1 MPSVASPRS
10 PRIAIVGAGFAGIG
24 MAISLQRAGF
34 SDFTVF
40 ERGARI
46 GGVWRENTYPGA
58 GCDIPSP
65 FYSFSFE
72 PNPHWPYRYSKQES
86 ILEYLERC
94 VDKYGIRDRIEL
106 GAEVTAAQWQDA
118 EQVWSVQVDGV
129 DRSFDVLVCACG
141 QLSEPTTPD
150 FPGMA
155 SFTGHSFHSAHW
167 DHDYDLTGKRVAVV
181 GTGAS
186 AIQFVPEIARE
197 VSELHLFQRSAP
209 YVLPKPDRRY
219 SDLRQKL
226 HERVPAVL
234 SAERLGWFAVCEY
247 GQVALSE
254 HPGWLGWVAALGR
267 WHLNHVIKD
276 PVKRAAL
283 EPTDHPGCKRLLFS
297 NNYYQ
302 ALARP
307 NVEIIP
313 ESVASIS
320 ETAVTSSSG
329 QTREVDTIIYA
340 TGFAAHGF
348 VAPMAVTGREGRAL
362 ESDAWAQ
369 GASAYLGIT
378 VPDFPNMFLLYG
390 PNTNLGTGSIVH
402 MIESGVHYVTEAV
415 RAIAEQPAAAFSV
428 RRGRAHLYD
437 DEIQRRLSGSAW
449 ASGCSSWYVDENGR
463 NANNWPG
470 TMSEYRWRTRQFK
483 LEDFEALE
491 DERSPT
497 VLEEALPR

>member
-1 MPSVASPRS
+1 VTSVSSPRV
-10 PRIAIVGAGFAGIG
+10 AIVGAGFAGIG

-34 SDFTVF
+34 TNFEVL
-40 ERGARI
+40 ERGDRV

-65 FYSFSFE
+65 FYSFSFA
-72 PNPHWPYRYSKQES
+72 PNPRWPYRYSKQDS
-86 ILEYLERC
+86 ILDYLERC
-94 VDKYGIRDRIEL
+94 VDTFGIRDRIRLDTEVT
-106 GAEVTAAQWQDA
+106 GAEWQDA
-118 EQVWSVQVDGV
+118 EHVWSVEFDGATH
-129 DRSFDVLVCACG
+129 SFDALVCACG
-141 QLSEPTTPD
+141 QLSEPTTPN
-150 FPGMA
+150 FPG
-155 SFTGHSFHSAHW
+155 SETFTGHSFHSAQW
-167 DHDYDLTGKRVAVV
+167 DHEYDLAGKRVAVV

-186 AIQFVPEIARE
+186 AIQFVPEIASE
-197 VSELHLFQRSAP
+197 VAELHLFQRSAP

-219 SDLRQKL
+219 SGLRQRMF
-226 HERVPAVL
+226 ERVPALL
-234 SAERLGWFAVCEY
+234 SAERLGWFTLCEY

-254 HPGWLGWVAALGR
+254 HPGWLGWVASLGR
-267 WHLNHVIKD
+267 WHLKHVIKD
-276 PVKRAAL
+276 PAKRAAL

-297 NNYYQ
+297 NYYYQ

-313 ESVASIS
+313 EGVASIS
-320 ETAVTSSSG
+320 STAVTSSSG
-329 QTREVDTIIYA
+329 LTREVDAIIYA
-340 TGFAAHGF
+340 TGFAAQGF
-348 VAPMAVTGREGRAL
+348 VAPMAITGREGRAL
-362 ESDAWAQ
+362 EADAWST

-402 MIESGVHYVTEAV
+402 MIESAVHYVTEAIS
-415 RAIAEQPAAAFSV
+415 AIQRQPSAAFSV

-449 ASGCSSWYVDENGR
+449 ASGCSSWYVDDNGR

-470 TMSEYRWRTRQFK
+470 TMSEYRWRTHQFK

-491 DERSPT
+491 DEAPLSAMK
-497 VLEEALPR
+497 EAVQR